1 MTLVEQLK
9 LQNISNRVLA
19 GEAIS
24 PKEKQWCL
32 DLAARE
38 QTPIKSVLM
47 QQAKKEGFYVQDI
60 NVIA

>member
-9 LQNISNRVLA
+9 LQNISTRVLA
-19 GEAIS
+19 REEIS
-24 PKEKQWCL
+24 REDKQWCL

-47 QQAKKEGFYVQDI
+47 QRAREEGFFVQG
-60 NVIA
+60 VKTIA